1 MVGMIRTSYGVPFRL
16 RVANAKGTPRTCIY
30 IALLAPGI
38 YLHKSLLDRSV
49 DLQSSLDGKSN
60 PELENFLIR
69 VTTAEA
75 TKARR
80 HNASVRAVDH
90 SR

>member
-1 MVGMIRTSYGVPFRL
+1 MVRMIRTPCGVPFRL

-38 YLHKSLLDRSV
+38 YFHKSLLDRFV
-49 DLQSSLDGKSN
+49 GLPPSLGGGSN

-69 VTTAEA
+69 VMTAET
-75 TKARR
+75 TKTRR